1 MSSLDTQ
8 ALERKIEEAEK
19 EVGNNKIELD
29 KIKANLIK
37 NDSDLK
43 KSEAVVKNLEIELPK
58 LRNDLQKK
66 ESELNDAKGKVVAL
80 RREYSDLDASKNN
93 LTREN
98 IKIEGELRNQQQV
111 LERALR
117 EIEKNKK

>member
-8 ALERKIEEAEK
+8 AIERKIEEAKK

-29 KIKANLIK
+29 KIKTSLIK
-37 NDSDLK
+37 NDSDFK
-43 KSEAVVKNLEIELPK
+43 KSEVVVKNLEIELPK

-80 RREYSDLDASKNN
+80 KREYSDLDASKNN
-93 LTREN
+93 LIREN
-98 IKIEGELRNQQQV
+98 IRIEGELRNQQQV